1 MAKFSLSRF
10 KKIHGQ
16 AEERLVAFCVE
27 YAQEH
32 PMAPDLLGA
41 ELPNILVAIQSCE
54 KRHDWV
60 TLGFLIHA
68 ADEALLNAGQRDD
81 YLRWLEMVLAD
92 TGVATNADVRDLFL
106 ALIDDYATTLNSLGE
121 RDRAL
126 VFYHQMLSEA
136 QDDRLMQAFG
146 HMGLATIQLGAGAN
160 QPELARQHL
169 QQARVIAQQ
178 LNEPSIVNFA
188 NYFLGEPGDHADVL
202 AGVEQTH
209 QSHVPKAAGW
219 RRYMWCQMQAMRHC
233 QNRDYSAAITLYR
246 EAIQLALDLGD
257 EQGRALALY
266 QLGEIAR
273 VQDRLDEALVFLR
286 QSEDIASRLK
296 DHTGL
301 ASIYASTGRL
311 HLFREQYD
319 LALPYLRE
327 CVALESEWGE
337 TEVMGENLYWLG
349 YAEANTGHV
358 AEAKVSFLHAR
369 SIFERVAPNRVA
381 DVNQVLAKLDT
392 ALEQQ
397 R

>member
-1 MAKFSLSRF
+1 MFKFLSSRS
-10 KKIHGQ
+10 KKIYAQ
-16 AEERLVAFCVE
+16 AEQRLVALCVE
-27 YAQEH
+27 YTQAH
-32 PMAPDLLGA
+32 PMAPDLLGS
-41 ELPNILVAIQSCE
+41 ELPNILVAIQICE
-54 KRHDWV
+54 KRRDWV
-60 TLGFLIHA
+60 TLGLLIHA
-68 ADEALLNAGQRDD
+68 ADQALLNAGRKDE
-81 YLRWLEMVLAD
+81 YLRWLEIVLAD
-92 TGVATNADVRDLFL
+92 TGVATNGDVRDLYL
-106 ALIDDYATTLNSLGE
+106 ALMDDYATTLNSAGE

-126 VFYHQMLSEA
+126 ALYRRMLGEA
-136 QDDRLMQAFG
+136 HDDRLMQAFG
-146 HMGLATIQLGAGAN
+146 HMGLATIQLSAN

-169 QQARVIAQQ
+169 QQARVISQQ

-202 AGVEQTH
+202 AGVELPH
-209 QSHVPKAAGW
+209 QNRVPKAASW

-233 QNRDYSAAITLYR
+233 QNREYSAAINLYQ
-246 EAIQLALDLGD
+246 EAIKLALDLGD

-273 VQDRLDEALVFLR
+273 VQDRLDEALVLLH

-311 HLFREQYD
+311 HLFQAHYD

-327 CVALESEWGE
+327 SVSLESQWGE
-337 TEVMGENLYWLG
+337 TEAMGENLYWLG

-358 AEAKVSFLHAR
+358 AEAQVSFHHAR

-381 DVNQVLAKLDT
+381 DVDQVLARLDA

>member
-10 KKIHGQ
+10 KKIYAQ
-16 AEERLVAFCVE
+16 AEERLVAFAVE
-27 YAQEH
+27 YTQKH
-32 PMAPDLLGA
+32 PMTPDLLGA
-41 ELPNILVAIQSCE
+41 ELPNLLVAIQSCE

-60 TLGFLIHA
+60 TLGLLIHGA
-68 ADEALLNAGQRDD
+68 NEALLSAGQRDD
-81 YLRWLEMVLAD
+81 YLRWLEIVLAD

-106 ALIDDYATTLNSLGE
+106 ALIDDYATTLNSAGE

-126 VFYHQMLSEA
+126 ALYHRMLGEA

-146 HMGLATIQLGAGAN
+146 HMGLAAIQLGAN
-160 QPELARQHL
+160 QPELATQHL
-169 QQARVIAQQ
+169 QQARAISQQ

-209 QSHVPKAAGW
+209 QSRVPKAASW

-233 QNRDYSAAITLYR
+233 QNHEYSAATTLYQ
-246 EAIQLALDLGD
+246 EAIKLALDLGD

-273 VQDRLDEALVFLR
+273 VQDRLDEALAFLR
-286 QSEDIASRLK
+286 QSEEIASRLK

-311 HLFREQYD
+311 HLFQAHYD

-327 CVALESEWGE
+327 CVSLESQWGE
-337 TEVMGENLYWLG
+337 TGVVGENLYWLG

-358 AEAKVSFLHAR
+358 DEAHVSFHRAR
-369 SIFERVAPNRVA
+369 SIFERVAPDRVA
-381 DVNQVLAKLDT
+381 DVEQVLARLDA
-392 ALEQQ
+392 ALEKHK
-397 R
+397 